1 MRQPVDPRLAAV
13 SPLSPYRRF
22 FCVLCALLWLFGGS
36 NSGFRS

>member
-22 FCVLCALLWLFGGS
+22 FL
-36 NSGFRS
+36 RSLRSFAAIPLSA